1 MWARWREHRR
11 IARMFRDYPIYRVR
25 KSAYHNPLVMRKL
38 PGRVWIIVVALVL
51 VQGIAL
57 ADALYTVTVSDYCNV
72 REQPGKDSADIGD
85 LYAGD
90 TVTGTGYKSGWVQ
103 VSVSLEQDTGWVR
116 DDLLTLADY
125 PTCRYTNATGYQG
138 AASATGYHCAASAT
152 GTHGAASATGDQG
165 AASATG
171 YQGAASATGDQGAAI
186 AIGYDGRAMGAIGC
200 WIVCAEWAPDASG
213 VLQRI
218 DMQCA
223 KVDGTYVK
231 ANTWYALRKG
241 VFVEVD

>member
-138 AASATGYHCAASAT
+138 AASATGY
-152 GTHGAASATGDQG
+152 
-165 AASATG
+165 
-171 YQGAASATGDQGAAI
+171 QGAASATGDQGAAI